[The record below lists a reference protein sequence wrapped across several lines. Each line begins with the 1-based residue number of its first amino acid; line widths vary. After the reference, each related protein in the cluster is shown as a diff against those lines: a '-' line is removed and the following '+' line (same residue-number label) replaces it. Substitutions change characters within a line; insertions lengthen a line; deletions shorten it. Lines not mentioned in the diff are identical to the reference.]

1 MDIKNTLQ
9 YLGYCR
15 KSSEDNKE
23 RQAASLEEQLY
34 ILEGIR
40 SKYNLTVISIL
51 QESKSAHKPGRAIF
65 ISMLD
70 RVAKGEANGILVW
83 HPNRLARNMSE
94 GGRVIDLMDEGKL
107 LEIRTPS
114 RIYYNTPED
123 KFMLT
128 LEFGISKKDSDDKAL
143 AVHRGLEK
151 KLRDG
156 WRPGVAPEGYLND
169 RATESGFRKILVDS
183 ERFSY
188 IKKIFELF
196 HAGTA
201 VVEIHRIAKED
212 WHYKTRQKKRLGGK
226 SLTISMIYWIL
237 TNPFYMGKYEY
248 PKGGGN
254 WHEGRHEKV
263 VSEEVF
269 NEIQVMLGRKS
280 KYQLKHNNY
289 AYSSLIPC
297 GHCGS
302 TVCAQEKWQIICM
315 NCKTKFSSK
324 NKDRCPKCQV
334 IIENMKN
341 PTRLHYIYYACG
353 KKRKVEFKCTEGS
366 LRNDRLEDQVKEKLE
381 RIEIS
386 SVFTDWAIRQ
396 IEKMDKGEKQFEQ
409 EKLETIKRERESG
422 KKKLANLLQ
431 LKISPTNSDGSLLS
445 DGEYKTQKESIE
457 AEIKAINKQLGEG
470 EEREKEADI
479 KTKKALTFAALA
491 MQRFN
496 ENDPKIKRDIF
507 RGLAGLNLNLL
518 GGIVNFDSPKYIY
531 TIEEMKKEVDEI
543 EKRVE
548 PRDWLANKTKMEAY
562 YASIPSVLRG

>member
-34 ILEGIR
+34 ILEGIK
-40 SKYNLTVISIL
+40 SKHNLTVTSIL

-70 RVAKGEANGILVW
+70 RVAKREASGILVW

-114 RIYYNTPED
+114 RVYHNTPED

-143 AVHRGLEK
+143 AVRRGLEK

-169 RATESGFRKILVDS
+169 RATESGFRKILVDL
-183 ERFSY
+183 ERFNY
-188 IKKIFELF
+188 IKKIFDLF

-201 VVEIHRIAKED
+201 VVEIHRIARDE
-212 WHYKTRQKKRLGGK
+212 WHYRTRQKKRLGGK
-226 SLTISMIYWIL
+226 PLTISMIYWIL

-248 PKGGGN
+248 SGK
-254 WHEGRHEKV
+254 WFDGRHEKA

-269 NEIQVMLGRKS
+269 NEIQIMLGRRS
-280 KYQLKHNNY
+280 KYQLKHHEY

-297 GHCGS
+297 GYCFS
-302 TVCAQEKWQIICM
+302 IVCPQEKWQIICKA
-315 NCKTKFSSK
+315 CKLKFSSK
-324 NKDRCPKCQV
+324 NRDRCPKCQAY
-334 IIENMKN
+334 IENMKN

-353 KKRKVEFKCTEGS
+353 KKKKVESRCEEGS
-366 LRNDRLEDQVKEKLE
+366 LRNDRLEDQVKAKLE

-386 SVFTDWAIRQ
+386 PVFMDWAMRQ

-431 LKISPTNSDGSLLS
+431 LKISPNNSDGTLLS
-445 DGEYKTQKESIE
+445 DEDYKAQKETME
-457 AEIKAINKQLGEG
+457 AEIKAIDKQLGEG
-470 EEREKEADI
+470 ELREEQADI
-479 KTKKALTFAALA
+479 KTRKALTFAALA
-491 MQRFN
+491 LERFN
-496 ENDPKIKRDIF
+496 TTDDWKIKRDIF
-507 RGLAGLNLNLL
+507 KGLAGLNLNLM

-548 PRDWLANKTKMEAY
+548 PNDWLVNKTKMEAY